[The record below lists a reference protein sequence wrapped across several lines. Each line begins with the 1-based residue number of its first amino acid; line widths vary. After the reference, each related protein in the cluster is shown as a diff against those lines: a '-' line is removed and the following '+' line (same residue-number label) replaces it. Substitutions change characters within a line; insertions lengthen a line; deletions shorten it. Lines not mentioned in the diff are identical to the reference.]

1 MKHFPFIATMLSIL
15 MLASCSPKT
24 EYTLNVSLTD
34 EFAGEMVYLLNYETQ
49 QPIDSAKAENINVT
63 FSGEVTNPFV
73 AMVTVGRNYGI
84 CIIEPG
90 TININPIEDAL
101 SGTPLNDAY
110 GKAVYC
116 EENRMANDNFQAKY
130 QLYMKAQQ
138 EQNEAEAHAL
148 TPILDSLYT
157 IVLDCQ
163 KRTYTTL
170 YNDNKDNILGAL
182 AFSMSGIEYAN
193 ASEMEKA
200 LEGASEVV
208 INFRPNKAQLEL
220 LRTMD
225 NTLPGKHFVDIPGM
239 DFATGE
245 ESSLAAM
252 IEGKV
257 ALVDFWASWCGPC
270 KAEIK
275 ENLIRIYNEYAP
287 QGLVVVGVDTWE
299 RVDGAHAKAVEEL
312 GIKYPQLC
320 DTRNVAGDLYG
331 FNAIPQI
338 ILIGADGII
347 IARDLRGAE
356 IEKAVREAL
365 ALPEK

>member
-1 MKHFPFIATMLSIL
+1 MKHFSFVAALLSML
-15 MLASCSPKT
+15 MLASCGPKT

-34 EFAGEMVYLLNYETQ
+34 EFVGEMVYLLNYETQ
-49 QPIDSAKAENINVT
+49 QPFDSAKAETSTVT
-63 FSGEVTNPFV
+63 FSGEVTTPYV
-73 AMVTVGRNYGI
+73 AMITVGRNYGL
-84 CIIEPG
+84 CFIEPG

-116 EENRMANDNFQAKY
+116 EENKIANDNFQAQY
-130 QLYMKAQQ
+130 QHYMQAQQ
-138 EQNEAEAHAL
+138 EQNEAEMHNL
-148 TPILDSLYT
+148 TPILDSLYR
-157 IVLDCQ
+157 IVQDCQ
-163 KRTYTTL
+163 KKTYSAL

-182 AFSMSGIEYAN
+182 AFSMSGIDYPTSAD
-193 ASEMEKA
+193 MEKA

-208 INFRPNKAQLEL
+208 INFRPVKAQLEL

-225 NTLPGKHFVDIPGM
+225 NTLPGKHYIDIPGM

-257 ALVDFWASWCGPC
+257 ALVDFWSSWCGPC
-270 KAEIK
+270 KAEIR
-275 ENLIRIYNEYAP
+275 ENLIRIHKEYAP

-320 DTRNVAGDLYG
+320 DTKNVAGELYG

-347 IARDLRGAE
+347 IARDLRGDN
-356 IEKAVREAL
+356 IEKAVRQAL